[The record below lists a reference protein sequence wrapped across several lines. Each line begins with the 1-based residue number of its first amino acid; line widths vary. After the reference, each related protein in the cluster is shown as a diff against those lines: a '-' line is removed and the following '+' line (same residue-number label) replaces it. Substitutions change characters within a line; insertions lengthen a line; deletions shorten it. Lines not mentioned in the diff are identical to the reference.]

1 MNHIYKTFIALG
13 SLFAL
18 ALSSCEKSD
27 PIAFKSKPALVF
39 GQRAVSDNK
48 ITYSF
53 LGSSSDE
60 GEVRIPIRIVGFPE
74 DRDRAYEL
82 EVVTDT
88 ITNAEPELYSIP
100 QGLLKAGLTLD
111 TLSIKVRK
119 TDELDE
125 SVADLY
131 LRVKA
136 NEEFD
141 QGAIERQYF
150 KVSWSNQ
157 AIMPTWG
164 VYFRTFISAAGS
176 TKAFRIFVET
186 TGLQNFTA
194 ADFRIYQQVGAEVLG
209 KKFGDYIRTWNA
221 ANPDNILVHDDGLQE
236 GQPIVPRY

>member
-1 MNHIYKTFIALG
+1 MNHIYKTFLALG
-13 SLFAL
+13 SLVIL
-18 ALSSCEKSD
+18 TLISCEKSN

-39 GQRAVSDNK
+39 GQRVVSENK

-53 LGSSSDE
+53 LGNPLDQ

-74 DRDRAYEL
+74 DRDRSYEL
-82 EVVTDT
+82 EVVMDT
-88 ITNAEPELYSIP
+88 ITNAKPELYTIP
-100 QGLLKAGLTLD
+100 QGLLKAGVVVD

-119 TDELDE
+119 TEDLNE

-141 QGAIERQYF
+141 RGVIERQYF

-194 ADFRIYQQVGAEVLG
+194 ADFRVYGQLGAEVLG
-209 KKFGDYIRTWNA
+209 KKFGDYIREWNA
-221 ANPDNILVHDDGLQE
+221 ANPTDILVHDDGLQE